1 MTLLNYGSYE
11 EYLDH
16 FIDINDV
23 RYIRNWN
30 VSRQFIQTACGKSCM
45 GPLLSRSEF
54 AEQRKKLEFMWNPR
68 GKGGSVLFG
77 ASYKGDDEVL
87 KQFAL
92 RELKLINKQ
101 IATIVFLIMRSQKGF
116 DISGYIDLEQSLR
129 ESSCRN
135 SEHYV
140 NWQAI
145 FEGKAKLVPGPHDL
159 SYFDWYSNKVRFN
172 DSANFRVIPNG
183 AHSLLMMHR
192 GDLKVVCVNAGCNC
206 SDSRNAIRNVYRSS
220 IYGDCMFFDHIIRR
234 IH

>member
-45 GPLLSRSEF
+45 GPLLTRSEF

-68 GKGGSVLFG
+68 GKGV
-77 ASYKGDDEVL
+77 SYKGDDEVL

-101 IATIVFLIMRSQKGF
+101 ISKGF

-172 DSANFRVIPNG
+172 DSANFRVIPTG

-234 IH
+234 IP